1 MLEAKVNELEERVR
15 LLAKAVNLMLME
27 GEELPEEEAEELRSR
42 LNDWI
47 KGRREEFIK
56 LDEVV

>member
-1 MLEAKVNELEERVR
+1 MLEAEVNELEGGVG

-27 GEELPEEEAEELRSR
+27 GEELPEEEAEEPRSR
-42 LNDWI
+42 LSDRI

-56 LDEVV
+56 LDGVA